1 MIDVLREMGM
11 ASRAL
16 DAMANAE
23 FKKLDLARGQFVYL
37 VRIYEHPGIIARD
50 LAKLILM
57 DKTTIARAVAKLEK
71 NGLIVRR
78 SDPANHRIKR
88 MYVTKKGAELYP
100 FIIRENEH
108 SNEVALQGFSPQEAQ
123 QAHDYLQRMRQNLEK
138 DWDFVKT
145 GGQRNY

>member
-88 MYVTKKGAELYP
+88 MYVTKKGAELYAAP
-100 FIIRENEH
+100 FLWLKVVSVKIRLLFYFR
-108 SNEVALQGFSPQEAQ
+108 SDKYRPVIL
-123 QAHDYLQRMRQNLEK
+123 
-138 DWDFVKT
+138 
-145 GGQRNY
+145 

>member
-1 MIDVLREMGM
+1 
-11 ASRAL
+11 
-16 DAMANAE
+16 MANAE

-78 SDPANHRIKR
+78 SDPA
-88 MYVTKKGAELYP
+88 
-100 FIIRENEH
+100 
-108 SNEVALQGFSPQEAQ
+108 
-123 QAHDYLQRMRQNLEK
+123 
-138 DWDFVKT
+138 
-145 GGQRNY
+145 

>member
-1 MIDVLREMGM
+1 
-11 ASRAL
+11 
-16 DAMANAE
+16 
-23 FKKLDLARGQFVYL
+23 QFVYL

-71 NGLIVRR
+71 NSLIVRR

-100 FIIRENEH
+100 
-108 SNEVALQGFSPQEAQ
+108 
-123 QAHDYLQRMRQNLEK
+123 
-138 DWDFVKT
+138 
-145 GGQRNY
+145 

>member
-108 SNEVALQGFSPQEAQ
+108 SKAFHLKKRSRLTTTCSGCAKIS
-123 QAHDYLQRMRQNLEK
+123 K
-138 DWDFVKT
+138 KT
-145 GGQRNY
+145 GILLKQVVKEIINDI